1 MEEQELEEKT
11 ENKRNGQLFGLHTNF
26 ALAGIQIEFGFCTGA
41 GGGDGD
47 GDGDGGGDEEGRRQQ
62 AAGGWQL
69 EAGTKGVWG
78 CNEVATAGGVASSPA
93 STSHPPLPSQLL
105 KMGNILSRP
114 RGPVSVP
121 FLA

>member
-1 MEEQELEEKT
+1 MEEQEEKT

-26 ALAGIQIEFGFCTGA
+26 ALAGIQIEFGFSTGA

-47 GDGDGGGDEEGRRQQ
+47 EDGGGDEEGRRQQ
-62 AAGGWQL
+62 AAGGRQL

-93 STSHPPLPSQLL
+93 STSYPPLPSQLL